1 MSIRQVYRL
10 VDGVAS
16 RLLPPR
22 CVLCHGPG
30 QLAGYD
36 LCADCESR
44 LPVPPAGCPRCG
56 LPGPGA
62 GHVPCARCVAEPPP
76 FARLCA
82 PWLYEDP
89 VTRLVQAL
97 KYDGA
102 LANARVLG
110 TRIARD
116 RATDLL
122 PAGESSLLVPVPLHP
137 ARLVERGFNQSHEI
151 ARVVARALGLRL
163 APAALRRVRATP
175 AQVGLA
181 RAERLGNLRDA
192 FRADAGVVSKQAVIL
207 LDDVVTTGSTVA
219 AAATELLRAGAAS
232 VEVWAAAR
240 ALA

>member
-1 MSIRQVYRL
+1 MPIRQVYRL
-10 VDGVAS
+10 VDRVAC

-44 LPVPPAGCPRCG
+44 LPMPPAGCPCCG
-56 LPGPGA
+56 LPGA
-62 GHVPCARCVAEPPP
+62 GHVTCARCVADPPP
-76 FARLCA
+76 FARLCT

-89 VTRLVQAL
+89 VTRLVQTL

-116 RATDLL
+116 HASDLL
-122 PAGESSLLVPVPLHP
+122 PAGHSPLLVPVPLHP

-163 APAALRRVRATP
+163 APAALRRIRATP

-181 RAERLGNLRDA
+181 RVERLGNLRNA
-192 FRADAGVVSKQAVIL
+192 FRADAGVVSRQAVIL

-219 AAATELLRAGAAS
+219 AAATELLRSGAAG

-240 ALA
+240 TLA